1 MQMNISLTP
10 ISLKEKSILQ
20 RLMQIYLYDFTE
32 FTENELDKFGKY
44 PFALTEFWNNP
55 HRLPFLIR
63 VDDQIAGFVLVG
75 LQATSLI
82 VPPKKVN
89 FIAEFFVLK
98 KHRKHG
104 VGEFAARW
112 VFDQFP
118 GDWEVDQ
125 IAENLPAQAFWRK
138 IIARYTNGQF
148 QEVFLNN
155 DNHHGPI
162 QTFNNQY
169 PVFSNQYTVNH

>member
-1 MQMNISLTP
+1 MNISLTP
-10 ISLKEKSILQ
+10 IAPQEKTILQ
-20 RLMQIYLYDFTE
+20 RLMQLYLYDFSE
-32 FTENELDKFGKY
+32 FTGNDLDKFGKY

-55 HRLPFLIR
+55 QRRPYLIR
-63 VDDQIAGFVLVG
+63 VGDHIAGFVLVG
-75 LQATSLI
+75 LHATSLLA
-82 VPPKKVN
+82 PPKKVN
-89 FIAEFFVLK
+89 FIAEFFVMK

-138 IIARYTNGQF
+138 IIHRYTNGQF
-148 QEVFLNN
+148 QEVVLNN
-155 DNHHGPI
+155 ENHDGPL
-162 QTFNNQY
+162 QY
-169 PVFSNQYTVNH
+169 FSNRP